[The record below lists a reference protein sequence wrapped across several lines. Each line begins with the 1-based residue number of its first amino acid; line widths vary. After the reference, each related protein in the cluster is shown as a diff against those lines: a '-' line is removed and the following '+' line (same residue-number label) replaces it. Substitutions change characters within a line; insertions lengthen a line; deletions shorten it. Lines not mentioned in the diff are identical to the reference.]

1 MSVRSGDLRSV
12 IAGRSTVSMLTLQV
26 QHVVP
31 EVTIPPEVTPE
42 NVTTSIV
49 DTSCQSG
56 QLRASHDRCQHAD
69 GGTDERSKPA
79 LKTASAISAVPS
91 ARYLPGV

>member
-1 MSVRSGDLRSV
+1 MLLGEAD
-12 IAGRSTVSMLTLQV
+12 AGKV

-49 DTSCQSG
+49 DTSCLSSSASLLVPLDTILHLLASMQDARDTSVQLTLQS
-56 QLRASHDRCQHAD
+56 
-69 GGTDERSKPA
+69 
-79 LKTASAISAVPS
+79 
-91 ARYLPGV
+91 